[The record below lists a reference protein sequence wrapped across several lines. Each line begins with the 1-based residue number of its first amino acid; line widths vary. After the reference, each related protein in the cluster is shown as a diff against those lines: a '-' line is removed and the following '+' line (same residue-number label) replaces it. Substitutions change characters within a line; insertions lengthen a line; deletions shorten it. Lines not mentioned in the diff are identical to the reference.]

1 MGDTTEN
8 QEVSNSTKKGGN
20 KGLIIGAAVVIVIL
34 AAVIVLLI
42 LRPWDKAAEAQPA
55 DADGNGSQREVI
67 TEENAEEEVSD
78 FFKGVPKGIPTSYT
92 VTQNSTWEFPD
103 GKSESTNA
111 YVENDANNA
120 TPVYFDVVVD
130 ETGETV
136 YSSPVL
142 ELGAKIDKIKLD
154 KELAKGEYECTVT
167 YHLVDDKQNTLTTVN
182 VGVTLSVKK

>member
-1 MGDTTEN
+1 MGDTNEN
-8 QEVSNSTKKGGN
+8 QEVSNSMKKGGN

-34 AAVIVLLI
+34 VAVIILLI
-42 LRPWDKAAEAQPA
+42 IRPWDKAEAQPA

-78 FFKGVPKGIPTSYT
+78 FFKGIPEGIPTSYT

-130 ETGETV
+130 ATGETV

-142 ELGAKIDKIKLD
+142 ELGAKLDKIKLD
-154 KELAKGEYECTVT
+154 KELAKGEYECTLT
-167 YHLVDDKQNTLTTVN
+167 YHLVDGEQNTLTTVN